1 MEDIS
6 FEEIYPSLVVAAKS
20 VGVQTFFISMY
31 KPEGVETDGLIDIT
45 GGLNPYHQ
53 QKVDTVTEET

>member
-1 MEDIS
+1 M
-6 FEEIYPSLVVAAKS
+6 VAKG
-20 VGVQTFFISMY
+20 VGVQTIFKSKY
-31 KPEGVETDGLIDIT
+31 KPESAETADLIDIT